1 MNHNDPTLH
10 STLTWI
16 AAHGN
21 ASKELRRD
29 AKATQAHVD
38 DATALHAQIVNDNR
52 TNLVR
57 LRQTEQAALQEL
69 CDKPTRDN
77 VRTVVDLRQLY
88 DDTQARQLR
97 EVIAAEHAAGVAWN
111 ATAQLFRQHN
121 DELLQL
127 VAVERCTDFGK
138 DDALSPAARDVWRR
152 LDYQWHPSLDELL
165 QLNPGFRGQ
174 SYCPQRKHL
183 PLTWSAKEPAALR
196 KALQWCWQQ
205 IAEGHVRRVNVPL
218 TRQQRDN
225 GVQPGSKGTCLRL
238 TADTDTAPGKR

>member
-38 DATALHAQIVNDNR
+38 DATALHAQIVDDNR

-97 EVIAAEHAAGVAWN
+97 EVIAAEHA
-111 ATAQLFRQHN
+111 
-121 DELLQL
+121 
-127 VAVERCTDFGK
+127 
-138 DDALSPAARDVWRR
+138 
-152 LDYQWHPSLDELL
+152 
-165 QLNPGFRGQ
+165 
-174 SYCPQRKHL
+174 
-183 PLTWSAKEPAALR
+183 
-196 KALQWCWQQ
+196 
-205 IAEGHVRRVNVPL
+205 
-218 TRQQRDN
+218 
-225 GVQPGSKGTCLRL
+225 
-238 TADTDTAPGKR
+238 